1 MILLAA
7 TDCVVLYPDAAK
19 LEALC
24 YVADYDVPDH
34 KVPDDDVP
42 EPSGQ
47 IIVILTTG

>member
-24 YVADYDVPDH
+24 YVADYDVPD
-34 KVPDDDVP
+34 DYVP